1 MKILITGCSGFI
13 GFHLSKKL
21 MSMGHEIVGIDMMNS
36 YYDVNLKKTRLKH
49 LIEISNNNFDFFK
62 ININSKKN
70 TNSIFNKYKFD
81 RVINLAAQAGV
92 RDSLKYPNKY
102 LNYNIKGFLNILE
115 LCTLHKIKHLVFAS
129 TSSIYGLNKSYPYKE
144 SDAANH
150 QMQFYAVTKKTNELM
165 AHTWSHLYNL
175 PTTGLRFFTV
185 YGPWGRPDMAL
196 YKFTENIK
204 NGKPINLHNNGDHI
218 RDFTYVDDIVNGII
232 LAMKKI
238 PKGNP
243 VNTKINSSNSYSP
256 FKIYNL
262 GCGNEVRLTY
272 FISLIE
278 KQLNKKAII
287 NNLPLQP
294 GDVHKTSADI
304 TLAQKNLGYN
314 PKTKVEVGIKNF
326 VKWYLDYKKK

>member
-13 GFHLSKKL
+13 GFHLSQKL
-21 MSMGHEIVGIDMMNS
+21 LSMGHEIVGIDMMNS
-36 YYDVNLKKTRLKH
+36 YYDIKLKKLRLNH
-49 LIEISNNNFDFFK
+49 LFKTSKKNFKFYK

-70 TNSIFNKYKFD
+70 TNMVFQKYSFD

-115 LCTLHKIKHLVFAS
+115 LCTQYKIKHLVYAS
-129 TSSIYGLNKSYPYKE
+129 TSSIYGLNKSFPYKE
-144 SDAANH
+144 SNSADH

-165 AHTWSHLYNL
+165 AHAWSHLYNL

-238 PKGNP
+238 PKGTPKNK
-243 VNTKINSSNSYSP
+243 KINSSNSYSP

-262 GCGNEVRLTY
+262 GCGNEVKLNY
-272 FISLIE
+272 FVSLIE
-278 KQLNKKAII
+278 KFLNKKAII

-294 GDVHKTSADI
+294 GDVYRTSADI
-304 TLAQKNLGYN
+304 TLAKNELGYN
-314 PKTKVEVGIKNF
+314 PKTNVEKGVNNF
-326 VKWYLDYKKK
+326 VKWYLNYKKT